1 MIRELVDCND
11 SILKQKTENFDFTNP
26 PINPVE
32 LYNDLAETM
41 RENDGLG
48 LAAPQVG
55 LPYRVFVMRAE
66 NIIGIF
72 NPKIVDISSEMVY
85 LEEGCLSYP
94 NLWVK
99 VKRPKKVKVRYTNP
113 DGQTE
118 TRVFDGMSA
127 RVFQHEFD
135 HLEGIVHTKRANRY
149 HLEQAKKLQAKLNKG
164 NPVTA
169 GGLRIKSLTPEAAQV
184 LEALKS

>member
-1 MIRELVDCND
+1 MIRELVNCND
-11 SILKQKTENFDFTNP
+11 PILKQRVENFDFSNP
-26 PINPVE
+26 PMNPVE

-41 RENDGLG
+41 KENDGLG
-48 LAAPQVG
+48 LAAPQIG
-55 LPYRVFVMRAE
+55 LPYRAFVMRAE
-66 NIIGIF
+66 NIIGVF
-72 NPKIVDISSEMVY
+72 NPKIVDIYSEMVY

-99 VKRPKKVKVRYTNP
+99 VKRPKKIKVRFTHPN
-113 DGQTE
+113 GETE
-118 TRVFDGMSA
+118 TKVFDGMSA

-149 HLEQAKKLQAKLNKG
+149 HLDQAKKLQAKLNKG
-164 NPVTA
+164 TPVTA
-169 GGLRIKSLTPEAAQV
+169 GGLRIKSLTPEAEQI

>member
-1 MIRELVDCND
+1 MIRDILMHTDP
-11 SILKQKTENFDFTNP
+11 ILKEKMPNFDFTNP

-164 NPVTA
+164 TPVTA

>member
-1 MIRELVDCND
+1 MIHELVDCND
-11 SILKQKTENFDFTNP
+11 LILKQKTDLFDFKNP
-26 PINPVE
+26 PIDPVE
-32 LYNDLAETM
+32 LYNNLAETM
-41 RENDGLG
+41 RELDGLG
-48 LAAPQVG
+48 LAAPQIG
-55 LPYRVFVMRAE
+55 LPYRAFVMRAE
-66 NIIGIF
+66 NIIGVF
-72 NPKIVDISSEMVY
+72 NPKIVDISSEVVY

-99 VKRPKKVKVRYTNP
+99 VKRPKKIKVRFTHP

-135 HLEGIVHTKRANRY
+135 HLEGIVHTKRANAY
-149 HLEQAKKLQAKLNKG
+149 HLEQARKLQAKLNKG
-164 NPVTA
+164 TPVTA
-169 GGLRIKSLTPEAAQV
+169 GGLRVKSLTPEAEQI